1 MIKVTLKDGSVK
13 EYAKGTTVMD
23 IAKSIS
29 EGLARSIVAASVNGE
44 VVGLNYEVNEDCELS
59 LFKFEDEEGNYT
71 KIYQW
76 FLTSYSLD
84 DVRFLEDHFGLL
96 FTYSE
101 KLDLYVLC
109 VDHYGTSWD
118 YVHCCTDLENA
129 VRELG
134 E

>member
-1 MIKVTLKDGSVK
+1 MATNLNLSTNYRTAAHWLNGSLILCN
-13 EYAKGTTVMD
+13 D
-23 IAKSIS
+23 ICTID
-29 EGLARSIVAASVNGE
+29 ETIWDNIRF
-44 VVGLNYEVNEDCELS
+44 S
-59 LFKFEDEEGNYT
+59 LEDEEGNYT
-71 KIYQW
+71 EVYQW

-96 FTYSE
+96 FSYSD

-118 YVHCCTDLENA
+118 YTHCCTDLENA